1 MTSQISHAVILPD
14 QNFQAWLNATMP
26 YMNAFGRV
34 VVIRSPAGND
44 LNRYRTITAVNAP
57 LMWFSDDPLGHI
69 RRAYPM
75 VVRVD
80 TIAARTPAE
89 LSTVLQRRI
98 LNNDRY
104 GERDTS
110 PPHIFDRFVLDWP
123 TDARPSRIVRGFISP
138 TGTDPTRH
146 EGIDISLYPGAAVLA
161 GAAGTVNRV
170 VTVNDSL
177 NYGAYVQVTSQV
189 DGKTYV
195 VTYAGLREIAVQVG
209 RPVSTGD
216 HLGKAASETIKVVV
230 QAMSGGLSGYKLPNV
245 TNPLPMIYWQ
255 GLRLRPTVDVLRVR
269 SHPGTYGA
277 IIGAVRASDIL
288 ETQEGHGR
296 TLEKLGVEG
305 QWLRIRRA
313 GAREAYCAAWF
324 LDAFG
329 LDDPVEAYPGI
340 ALPGVNIDLDHR
352 VSQPE
357 PTTLRNMGWV
367 RLVYNVSLNPNFPPG
382 DPRRFGNTDLT
393 AAFNRFRPF
402 LERYASN
409 GIRVVL
415 VLNHQ
420 TFGEGQNYH
429 WHQMNTSRWREFTG
443 RYVAHVRNI
452 AAQFAGRNLVFA
464 YQIWNE
470 QDTPPEHAR
479 AAVPMP
485 ATDYAYLLGE
495 TIKAIRSVDSHTR
508 IITGGHITGPDPA
521 TAYARATLNALPAG
535 LLPDGLAL
543 HPYGRGAPGD
553 PLATL
558 GSLAEAL
565 QKFSRVLPGR
575 PLWITE
581 WGTPNYR
588 ADGGAASVS
597 RYVTGFFNV
606 LRYQFTGQV
615 AAAIWY
621 AWADGM
627 DDAYGLVD
635 EQGRPRQPLFDT
647 YLQGV

>member
-1 MTSQISHAVILPD
+1 MHSHAIVLPD
-14 QNFQAWLNATMP
+14 QNFQAWLNVTMP
-26 YMNAFGRV
+26 YMNAFERV
-34 VVIRSPAGND
+34 IVIRSPAGND

-57 LMWFSDDPLGHI
+57 LVWFHDDPLTHI

-80 TIAARTPAE
+80 VIAARTPAE
-89 LSTVLQRRI
+89 LATVLQRRI
-98 LNNDRY
+98 TNRDRY
-104 GERDTS
+104 GERDTQ
-110 PPHIFDRFVLDWP
+110 PRHIFDRFAFDWP
-123 TDARPSRIVRGFISP
+123 TDARPSRIVRSFISP
-138 TGTDPTRH
+138 TDTNPTRH
-146 EGIDISLYPGAAVLA
+146 EGIDISLYPGAAVQA
-161 GAAGTVNRV
+161 GAPGLVNRV

-195 VTYAGLREIAVQVG
+195 VTYAGLQEISARAGQTVG
-209 RPVSTGD
+209 VGD
-216 HLGKAASETIKVVV
+216 ALGRAASETIKVVV
-230 QAMSGGLSGYKLPNV
+230 QNPPGGLGGYKLPNV
-245 TNPLPMIYWQ
+245 TNPIPLIYWQ
-255 GLRLRPTVDVLRVR
+255 GLRLRPTVEVLRVR
-269 SHPGTYGA
+269 SHPGTFGA

-313 GAREAYCAAWF
+313 GAREAYCAAWY

-329 LDDPVEAYPGI
+329 LGDPVEAYPGI
-340 ALPGVNIDLDHR
+340 PLPGINIDLDDR
-352 VSQPE
+352 VNQPE
-357 PTTLRNMGWV
+357 PTSLRNMGWV
-367 RLVYNVSLNPNFPPG
+367 RLVYNVSLNPNIPPG
-382 DPRRFGNTDLT
+382 DPQRYGNTDLNAT
-393 AAFNRFRPF
+393 FSRFRPF
-402 LERYASN
+402 LERYARA

-420 TFGEGQNYH
+420 TFGEGQGYV
-429 WHQMNTSRWREFTG
+429 WPQMNSSRWREFTG
-443 RYVAHVRNI
+443 RFVAHVRSI
-452 AAQFAGRNLVFA
+452 AAQFAGQNLVFA

-470 QDTPPEHAR
+470 PDTPPEHAR

-485 ATDYAYLLGE
+485 AADYGYLLGE
-495 TIKAIRSVDSHTR
+495 TIKAIRGVDPHTR

-521 TAYARATLNALPAG
+521 TAYARATLNALPGG

-553 PLATL
+553 PFATL
-558 GSLAEAL
+558 GTLAEAV

-581 WGTPNYR
+581 WGVPNYQG
-588 ADGGAASVS
+588 ADSASVS
-597 RYVTGFFNV
+597 RYVSGFFNV
-606 LRYQFTGQV
+606 LRYQFAGQV

-635 EQGRPRQPLFDT
+635 RQGRPRQPLFDT
-647 YLQGV
+647 YLQGI